1 MPGTHLAR
9 PRTASGPPPARRMT
23 RVLVAACL
31 STLAAAGLA
40 GCYGRA
46 SASPSIALAT
56 AYVAQPGVPGQT
68 VAYLV
73 IRNNGRRDRLISA
86 RTSAGG
92 KVSFRAPRQPG
103 GTVMHTIPAI
113 SIPAHDTVRLIPDGQ
128 HLLITGAGPM
138 HGGKDITLTLVFAHA
153 GTVSVVA
160 QVTDPQTGGSSYFLN

>member
-1 MPGTHLAR
+1 MPGTRLAL
-9 PRTASGPPPARRMT
+9 PRTASGPPPAHRMT
-23 RVLVAACL
+23 RVAVAACL
-31 STLAAAGLA
+31 SALAAAGLA

-56 AYVAQPGVPGQT
+56 AYVAQPSVPGQT

-73 IRNNGRRDRLISA
+73 IRNNGGRDRLISA
-86 RTSAGG
+86 RTSVGG
-92 KVSFRAPRQPG
+92 KVFFRAPRQPG
-103 GTVMHTIPAI
+103 SSVMHTIPAI
-113 SIPAHDTVRLIPDGQ
+113 SIPAHNTIRLIPDGQ

-160 QVTDPQTGGSSYFLN
+160 QVTNPQTGGSSYFLN